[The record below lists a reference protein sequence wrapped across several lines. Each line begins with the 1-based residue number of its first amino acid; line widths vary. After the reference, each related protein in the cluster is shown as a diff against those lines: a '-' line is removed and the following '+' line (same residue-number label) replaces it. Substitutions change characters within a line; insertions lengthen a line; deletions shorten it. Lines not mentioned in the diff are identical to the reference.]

1 MHTEGT
7 KGTGGRGIP
16 TSPTGRL
23 KEFLRLEASGGLL
36 LMVAAVLA
44 MVVANSPLA
53 ALYSGTL
60 ALELEIRVG
69 TFDIT
74 KPLILWINDGLMAV
88 FFLLV
93 GLELK
98 REIVE
103 GHLSSLQRASLP
115 AFAAVGG
122 MAAPALVY
130 VAFNSGDPV
139 AMKGWAIPAAT
150 DIAFALGIV
159 SLLGDRVPRALKAL
173 LLSIAIFD
181 DLGAIMIIALFY
193 TADLSVVALGV
204 GALALLGLATLNRAG
219 VTNLIGYFLIGVV
232 LWVAVLRS
240 GVHATLAGVA
250 LAMFVPLRERGS
262 TAELMHSP
270 LRELEHSLHPW
281 VAFGILPL
289 FAFANAGIPLAGLSV
304 ADLFQPVPLGVAL
317 GLLVGKVVGVGGM
330 SALAVVLG
338 AASLP
343 ERVGWP
349 AILGTGLLC
358 GVGFTMS
365 LFIASLAFEQGG
377 TVYPGIER
385 IGILVGSLVSGLLG
399 YAVLRIVLPD
409 GHATANVGLEEAE
422 RSPP

>member
-1 MHTEGT
+1 
-7 KGTGGRGIP
+7 
-16 TSPTGRL
+16 
-23 KEFLRLEASGGLL
+23 
-36 LMVAAVLA
+36 
-44 MVVANSPLA
+44 
-53 ALYSGTL
+53 
-60 ALELEIRVG
+60 
-69 TFDIT
+69 
-74 KPLILWINDGLMAV
+74 
-88 FFLLV
+88 
-93 GLELK
+93 
-98 REIVE
+98 
-103 GHLSSLQRASLP
+103 
-115 AFAAVGG
+115 
-122 MAAPALVY
+122 
-130 VAFNSGDPV
+130 
-139 AMKGWAIPAAT
+139 
-150 DIAFALGIV
+150 
-159 SLLGDRVPRALKAL
+159 
-173 LLSIAIFD
+173 
-181 DLGAIMIIALFY
+181 
-193 TADLSVVALGV
+193 
-204 GALALLGLATLNRAG
+204 
-219 VTNLIGYFLIGVV
+219 
-232 LWVAVLRS
+232 
-240 GVHATLAGVA
+240 VHATLAGVA

-409 GHATANVGLEEAE
+409 GHATANVGLEKAE
-422 RSPP
+422 RSPL